1 MMRRALDLILGA
13 LVGAGV
19 SAAIA
24 MSPIEIAAFAAL
36 A

>member
-1 MMRRALDLILGA
+1 MRRALGRIIRA

-19 SAAIA
+19 SAAMA
-24 MSPIEIAAFAAL
+24 MSPTEIAAFAAL